1 LTEVREAKRA
11 TAGFI
16 LSLIAGT
23 IDTIV
28 ALIII
33 GFGSFLVGVESYFG
47 FGQIVG
53 FAVTT
58 VGAIGLGLAIL
69 VIIGAILIYMPGY
82 EIVGGILVL
91 VFSLISWFFT
101 RGELY
106 IGLILGILGSLLG
119 IAKK

>member
-1 LTEVREAKRA
+1 MTEVREAKRA

-47 FGQIVG
+47 IGQIAG

-69 VIIGAILIYMPGY
+69 VIIGAVLIYMPGY
-82 EIVGGILVL
+82 EVIGSILVL

-101 RGELY
+101 RGGLY

>member
-1 LTEVREAKRA
+1 MTEVKEAKRA

-16 LSLIAGT
+16 ISLIAGI
-23 IDTIV
+23 IDAIA

-33 GFGSFLVGVESYFG
+33 GFGSFLAGIESYFG
-47 FGQIVG
+47 IGQIVG
-53 FAVTT
+53 FAMTT

-69 VIIGAILIYMPGY
+69 VIIGAILIYMPGC
-82 EIVGGILVL
+82 EIIGGILVL

-101 RGELY
+101 RGGLH
-106 IGLILGILGSLLG
+106 IGLILGILGCLLG

>member
-101 RGELY
+101 RGGLY

>member
-1 LTEVREAKRA
+1 MTEVKEAKRA

-47 FGQIVG
+47 IGQIVG

-69 VIIGAILIYMPGY
+69 VIIGAIMIYMPGC
-82 EIVGGILVL
+82 EIIGGIFVL

-101 RGELY
+101 RGGLY
-106 IGLILGILGSLLG
+106 MGLILGILGGLLG

>member
-1 LTEVREAKRA
+1 MTEVREAKRA

-101 RGELY
+101 RGGLY

>member
-16 LSLIAGT
+16 LSLIAGI
-23 IDTIV
+23 IDAIT

-33 GFGSFLVGVESYFG
+33 GFGSFLVEIESYFG
-47 FGQIVG
+47 ISQIVG

-69 VIIGAILIYMPGY
+69 VIIGAALIYMPGY
-82 EIVGGILVL
+82 EIIGGILVL

-101 RGELY
+101 RGGLY
-106 IGLILGILGSLLG
+106 IGLILGILGDLLG
-119 IAKK
+119 ITKK